1 MEKKAMIIRMDGA
14 NEQEVDTEARYSLK
28 EELQIIKRIQQG
40 GKERETAIERLTQAN
55 LRLVAAIAKQYA
67 NHNLSMDELIQ
78 AGNKGLVLA
87 AEKFD
92 ESRGLKFICYVVWWV
107 RKSIEEKIEKTKKQE

>member
-1 MEKKAMIIRMDGA
+1 M
-14 NEQEVDTEARYSLK
+14 
-28 EELQIIKRIQQG
+28 KRIQQG

-55 LRLVAAIAKQYA
+55 LRLVAVIAKQYA

-87 AEKFD
+87 AKNFD
-92 ESRGLKFICYVVWWV
+92 ERRGLKFICYVVWWV
-107 RKSIEEKIEKTKKQE
+107 RKSIEEEIEKQKNRNDGHQST